1 MASTPTLGLIDENPE
16 PLQTSSAS
24 PGSTRKRLG
33 KSRFGRSRDSASP
46 QQASPEIAPQALPAG
61 FMALD
66 ENWPVSPVHRESRS
80 PQKGLLGSRKDSFG
94 SPPKQ
99 PFAEFRDLNSK
110 PLPGF
115 ISQVAVTASAK
126 LHLAAGA
133 AAFGNGT
140 QRKLAF
146 GPDKAGKCTD
156 SAKIYP
162 LAGNGKKRTGR
173 GKYRQVLGTPKSSE
187 ATESAEL
194 ELSSEEAD
202 SDAATDA
209 SKISPVSPLKYLM
222 KAMALT
228 KLWHHDAHKAEDA
241 MGAVEERPV
250 EIVE

>member
-1 MASTPTLGLIDENPE
+1 
-16 PLQTSSAS
+16 
-24 PGSTRKRLG
+24 
-33 KSRFGRSRDSASP
+33 
-46 QQASPEIAPQALPAG
+46 
-61 FMALD
+61 MALD
-66 ENWPVSPVHRESRS
+66 ENRPVSPVHQESRS
-80 PQKGLLGSRKDSFG
+80 PQKCLLGSKKENGGDQFGSQNQTRAPRECAVESFG

-156 SAKIYP
+156 APKMYP
-162 LAGNGKKRTGR
+162 LAVNGKKRTGR
-173 GKYRQVLGTPKSSE
+173 GKYRQVPGMAKSSE

-202 SDAATDA
+202 SDATDA
-209 SKISPVSPLKYLM
+209 SKVSPVSPLKYLM

-228 KLWHHDAHKAEDA
+228 KLWHHDAHKAENT
-241 MGAVEERPV
+241 MGGAEERHM